1 VPDAGGTSS
10 VRALLSVEEAAEALA
25 ISRTLMYAHLKAGL
39 VESVKVGRRR
49 FVPAQAIASY
59 VEELVGR
66 SAPPS
71 NSAEGV

>member
-1 VPDAGGTSS
+1 MNAASGGTPPAS
-10 VRALLSVEEAAEALA
+10 LLTVEEAAEALA

-59 VEELVGR
+59 VEQLLQSPAPPR
-66 SAPPS
+66 SAWR
-71 NSAEGV
+71 A